1 MIYRY
6 IDYDNDFLEY
16 LIIIIIIKSDYE
28 YIGT

>member
-6 IDYDNDFLEY
+6 IDYDNDFLDY
-16 LIIIIIIKSDYE
+16 LIIIFIIKSDYE